1 MPAGIRIYFEGHNL
15 LKPGFDS
22 FFKDLKNRAREK
34 RCRFELISS
43 KSGEQG
49 RRDLAIA
56 LKVHRNVWTILLRD
70 SEGPLRRNPAAP
82 HADRV
87 FWMVEMM
94 ESWFH
99 ADQSTLAEFY
109 GAGFRK
115 SALKANPNVEKIPKK
130 DLEEGLKAATR
141 KSKKGDYFSHKTSHG
156 PLLLAAISPSLVRQ
170 AAPDCDRL
178 FLAILNRLK

>member
-56 LKVHRNVWTILLRD
+56 LKAHRNAWTILLRD

-87 FWMVEMM
+87 FRMVEMM

-99 ADQSTLAEFY
+99 ADQPALADFY

-115 SALKANPNVEKIPKK
+115 SALKANPNVEKIPKE
-130 DLEEGLKAATR
+130 DLEKGLRAATG
-141 KSKKGDYFSHKTSHG
+141 KTVKGNYFDNKTSHG
-156 PLLLAAISPSLVRQ
+156 RQLLAKINPTLVRQ
-170 AAPDCDRL
+170 AAPNCERL
-178 FLAILNRLK
+178 FQAVRKHLT